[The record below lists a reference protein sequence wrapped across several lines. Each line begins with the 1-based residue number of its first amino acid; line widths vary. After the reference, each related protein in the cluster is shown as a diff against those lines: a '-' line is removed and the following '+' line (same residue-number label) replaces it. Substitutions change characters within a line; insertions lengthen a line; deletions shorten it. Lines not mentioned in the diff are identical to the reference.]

1 MECSFVNEGEEL
13 TLLILE
19 VEFIVAAKSLFIG
32 CMVLEGILFVNCAS
46 DFECSVNIL
55 TARIQGVLGNRV
67 ANVLPI
73 TRFESG
79 GKNRFATRI
88 CRVRIVRIVYIL
100 GPRIERDLVWLLF

>member
-13 TLLILE
+13 TLLVFE
-19 VEFIVAAKSLFIG
+19 VKLVVATKSLLVG

-55 TARIQGVLGNRV
+55 RARIQGVLGNRV

-100 GPRIERDLVWLLF
+100 GPWIEHDLVWLLF